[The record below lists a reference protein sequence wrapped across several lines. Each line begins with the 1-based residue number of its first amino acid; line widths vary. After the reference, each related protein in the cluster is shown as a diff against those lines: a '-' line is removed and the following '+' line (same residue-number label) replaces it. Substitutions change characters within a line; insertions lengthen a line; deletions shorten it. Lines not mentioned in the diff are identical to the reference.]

1 MSWVRNCAAAS
12 GASRGCVRHDLRM
25 GAFVPITCLQAWVVC
40 CPIILAG
47 AAELPP
53 GVHAQP
59 EGTPG
64 VGKEGLVDPREL
76 AANVVIRRDRWG
88 TPHISGPTD
97 AAVVFG
103 FAYAQ
108 AEDFFWQIEDSYILG
123 LGRYSEVHGPAG
135 LNSDL
140 LNRAFEVV
148 PQARADF
155 AQLEPEL
162 KRLCAAFAAGLNYY
176 LHTHPQVQPRLIKWF
191 EPWHVLAFGRHL
203 TLELTFRYTR
213 LTNNYLP
220 RLNPMI
226 AAAPGSNA
234 WAIGPQRTRSG
245 RAMLLVNPHQPWFG
259 FGQFYE
265 AHLTSGEGWSFSGA
279 TFFGSPLP
287 SLGHNEHLGWSFC
300 VNEPD
305 IADVW
310 RETFDHPSDPLLY
323 RYADGWR
330 RAEEWQEV
338 IRVKSR
344 SGFRE
349 RTFTLRK
356 THHGPIVARESQQ
369 HQLAAR
375 IARLDELVLLRQ
387 MLRLVRARN
396 LAEFQEAMALQQ
408 FPIMNVVYADRHG
421 EIYFLYNGIVPRRDP
436 QFDWSQPLDG
446 SDPRTEWQGFHAL
459 DELPQVRNP
468 PCGFV
473 QNCNS
478 SPFTTADDG
487 NPDPANFPP
496 YMVEDK
502 EDDKRRAQRSR
513 ELLRAFHAITLE
525 DLQQAAF
532 DTTLYWARHEL
543 PAYAAAMHDLERTR
557 PALAD
562 QARPYLDHLLNWDCR
577 ITPESTQA
585 TLCTAWYQ
593 ELYGPNYPG
602 ETLKPTYAQDM
613 AARFEALIRAAR
625 YLRALY
631 GDWRVPWRDVYRM
644 QRHANVADLVSVPFD
659 DRLPSLPCMGG
670 HGPMGIVFTQYY
682 TPAVNIPFF
691 KVRTRRY
698 GVVGCTYLGV
708 YEFAERVRGAT
719 LLHFGTS
726 GDPTSEHYFDQAQLL
741 SERRMKPELFDAAEV
756 LSATV
761 RAYHP
766 GEPSLPPAV
775 AVPTAE

>member
-1 MSWVRNCAAAS
+1 MNWVQNCAAA
-12 GASRGCVRHDLRM
+12 GAMWSLRSWYTLRVWGVVATLWLLAWNQGHGPSRAM
-25 GAFVPITCLQAWVVC
+25 GAEPSHPDHQA
-40 CPIILAG
+40 ATASSE
-47 AAELPP
+47 AASPQL
-53 GVHAQP
+53 
-59 EGTPG
+59 
-64 VGKEGLVDPREL
+64 DPRAL
-76 AANVVIRRDRWG
+76 AASVIIRRDSWG

-97 AAVVFG
+97 EAVVFG

-140 LNRAFEVV
+140 LNRAFEIV
-148 PQARADF
+148 PRSQADF
-155 AQLEPEL
+155 GRLEPPL
-162 KRLCAAFAAGLNYY
+162 QRLCAAFVAGLNFY
-176 LHTHPQVQPRLIKWF
+176 LQTHPHVQPRLIQRF

-213 LTNNYLP
+213 LTHNYLP

-226 AAAPGSNA
+226 AAASGSNA

-245 RAMLLVNPHQPWFG
+245 GTMLFVNPHQPWFG
-259 FGQFYE
+259 FGQLYE

-287 SLGHNEHLGWSFC
+287 SLGHNEHVGWSFC

-310 RETFDHPSDPLLY
+310 RETFDHPTDPLLY
-323 RYADGWR
+323 RYGDGWR
-330 RAEEWQEV
+330 RAEEWHEV

-344 SGFRE
+344 RGFHDRN
-349 RTFTLRK
+349 FTLRK
-356 THHGPIVARESQQ
+356 THHGPIVARESQR
-369 HQLAAR
+369 HQLAVR

-396 LAEFQEAMALQQ
+396 LAEFREAMALQQ
-408 FPIMNVVYADRHG
+408 FPIMNAIYADRHG

-436 QFDWSQPLDG
+436 QFDWSRPVDG
-446 SDPRTEWQGFHAL
+446 SDPRTEWQGFHTL

-487 NPDPANFPP
+487 NPDPAAFPP

-502 EDDKRRAQRSR
+502 HDDKRRAKRSR
-513 ELLRAFHAITLE
+513 EMLREMLGVTLQ

-532 DTTLYWARHEL
+532 DTTVYWARHEL
-543 PAYAAAMHDLERTR
+543 PAYASALAELEQTH
-557 PALAD
+557 PALAA
-562 QARPYLDHLLNWDCR
+562 QCKPYLEHLLDWDGR
-577 ITPESTQA
+577 IAAASTQA
-585 TLCTAWYQ
+585 TLCTAWYE

-602 ETLKPTYAQDM
+602 ETLKPVYVQDM
-613 AARFEALIRAAR
+613 AARFEALVRAAER
-625 YLRALY
+625 LRGLY
-631 GDWRVPWRDVYRM
+631 GDWQVPWGEVYRV
-644 QRHANVADLVSVPFD
+644 QRHADVADLVSVPFD
-659 DRLPSLPCMGG
+659 DRQPSLPCLGG
-670 HGPMGIVFTQYY
+670 HGPMGVVFTQYY
-682 TPAVNIPFF
+682 TPAVNIPFL

-698 GVVGCTYLGV
+698 GVVGYTYLAV
-708 YEFAERVRGAT
+708 YEFNERVRGAT
-719 LLHFGTS
+719 LLNFGTS
-726 GDPTSEHYFDQAQLL
+726 GDPASEHYFDQARLL
-741 SERRMKPELFDAAEV
+741 AECRMKPELFDPAEV
-756 LSATV
+756 LAGTV
-761 RAYHP
+761 RAYRP
-766 GEPSLPPAV
+766 GEALLPPAV
-775 AVPTAE
+775 AVPVGE